1 MGQID
6 LNVSTQPSTGVDFCV
21 PVGISGDRAQTTL
34 KIEEQIIELFD
45 TLRGSVYRYLIC
57 IHNPPEEADEVIQE
71 TFLKLYVH
79 LNRGV
84 RIENARGWVFRV
96 AHNLSVNRMK
106 SRKFM
111 APMTSEQWESVVET
125 HCDPE
130 PGPEEQLLHKER
142 MTRLYS
148 TISTL
153 SPLQQQCLHLRIEGF
168 RYREIGEILDV
179 GVPTVA
185 ESLRR
190 AIEKLTPERHG

>member
-1 MGQID
+1 MGRID
-6 LNVSTQPSTGVDFCV
+6 LNVSTQPSTAADFCL
-21 PVGISGDRAQTTL
+21 PVEISGDSAQATL

-45 TLRGSVYRYLIC
+45 KLRSSVYRYLIC
-57 IHNPPEEADEVIQE
+57 VHHPPEEADEVIQE

-79 LNRGV
+79 LNRGA

-96 AHNLSVNRMK
+96 AHNLGVNRMK

-111 APMTSEQWESVVET
+111 APMTSEQWDNVVET
-125 HCDPE
+125 RCDPE

-153 SPLQQQCLHLRIEGF
+153 PPLQQQCLHLRIEGF

-179 GVPTVA
+179 SVPTVS